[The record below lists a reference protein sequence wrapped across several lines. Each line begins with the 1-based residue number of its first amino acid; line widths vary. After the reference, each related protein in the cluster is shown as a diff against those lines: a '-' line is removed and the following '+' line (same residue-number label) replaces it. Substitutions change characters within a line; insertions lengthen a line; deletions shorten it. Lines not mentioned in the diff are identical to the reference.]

1 LTSFT
6 GTLAPSR
13 AKVNEISRPIPEPPP
28 DWVADDAAAPVA
40 EVDEGNGDDAD
51 RFRAVT
57 RAPIFLLGRGASF
70 QNMDEKQI
78 LQ

>member
-6 GTLAPSR
+6 ATLAPSR

-51 RFRAVT
+51 VV
-57 RAPIFLLGRGASF
+57 G
-70 QNMDEKQI
+70 
-78 LQ
+78 